1 MSPRAKAAK
10 SRKITLSL
18 RHDVL
23 AALAEAVAQG
33 AAPSKTAL
41 VDRAIRH
48 ELKKIR
54 RRIMAAEWERA
65 AKDPLFM
72 RDVQEIEKAFKTA
85 DAETAR
91 SIR

>member
-1 MSPRAKAAK
+1 MSLRAKAAK
-10 SRKITLSL
+10 SRKITLNL
-18 RHDVL
+18 RQDLLH
-23 AALAEAVAQG
+23 ALTEAVAQG

-48 ELKKIR
+48 ELKEIR
-54 RRIMAAEWERA
+54 RHFMAAEWKRA

-72 RDVQEIEKAFKTA
+72 KDIQETETAFKTA

-91 SIR
+91 RIR